1 MVRSTVNTAIAK
13 PAASPVL
20 SNRLWDLDWRRV
32 LPWTFE
38 EVKVESASFEDAI
51 PFMRDHYASIFGVH
65 AGEARF
71 LASPMTEAKRRF
83 CDESDVFLFR
93 VSGRTVGLFLANP
106 ADWSTYYMRSVAVLP
121 EFRERRLLTRFMELS
136 YAPLREAGVE
146 RIEGECSPA
155 NAPMIRMLVGQGF
168 LVTSTANSERWGAT
182 VRFTKFLSDEAESV
196 FLRQFN
202 SVIPKKKVSGSP
214 TPTLE
219 RSTS

>member
-1 MVRSTVNTAIAK
+1 MHTDIQQTLPTVTH
-13 PAASPVL
+13 SR
-20 SNRLWDLDWRRV
+20 RLWGLDWRRTT
-32 LPWTFE
+32 PWTFDDIR
-38 EVKVESASFEDAI
+38 VESAVFDEAL
-51 PFMRDHYASIFGVH
+51 PFMREHYASIFGSQPN
-65 AGEARF
+65 ECRF
-71 LASPMTEAKRRF
+71 LASPMTPAKRRF

-93 VSGRTVGLFLANP
+93 DAGRTIGLMMANP

-121 EFRERRLLTRFMELS
+121 EYRDRRLLTRFMTAS

-155 NAPMIRMLVGQGF
+155 NAPMMRMLVGQGF

-182 VRFTKFLSDEAESV
+182 VRFTKFLSEEAESV

-202 SVIPKKKVSGSP
+202 SVTPTRKAMSP
-214 TPTLE
+214 TVCNE